1 MCKLHHEELLD
12 AAHIIPDSEEDG
24 LPIVENGLSL
34 CKIHHAAYDKNIIGI
49 DPDYNIKVRED
60 ILSEVDGP
68 MLKYGLQSLDGR
80 KIILP
85 NREIDFPNRDRL
97 DRRYRE
103 FIAC

>member
-1 MCKLHHEELLD
+1 M
-12 AAHIIPDSEEDG
+12 
-24 LPIVENGLSL
+24 
-34 CKIHHAAYDKNIIGI
+34 
-49 DPDYNIKVRED
+49 RED